1 VMGTLSH
8 ISGKL
13 TLLFLFDKAVWRL
26 VDNTDAV
33 NQLSDSRLAAVTEE
47 LNRIA
52 DEIWEASK
60 ELSTRDDA
68 AVGRSNLKRK
78 QPSVPDRD

>member
-1 VMGTLSH
+1 MGTLSH

-26 VDNTDAV
+26 VDSTEAV
-33 NQLSDSRLAAVTEE
+33 NLLSESRLAVVTEE

-68 AVGRSNLKRK
+68 ALGSSNLKYK
-78 QPSVPDRD
+78 QPSIPARD

>member
-1 VMGTLSH
+1 MGTLSN
-8 ISGKL
+8 IPRKL

-47 LNRIA
+47 VNRIA

-60 ELSTRDDA
+60 EFSTRDDA
-68 AVGRSNLKRK
+68 ALGRSDLKHK
-78 QPSVPDRD
+78 QPSIPDRE

>member
-1 VMGTLSH
+1 MGTLSH

-26 VDNTDAV
+26 VDNTEAV
-33 NQLSDSRLAAVTEE
+33 NQLSESRLAVVTEE

-60 ELSTRDDA
+60 QLSTRDDA
-68 AVGRSNLKRK
+68 ALGPSNLKYK
-78 QPSVPDRD
+78 QPSIPARD

>member
-1 VMGTLSH
+1 MGTLSN
-8 ISGKL
+8 IPRKL

-26 VDNTDAV
+26 VDNTEAV
-33 NQLSDSRLAAVTEE
+33 NQLSESRLAVVTEE

-68 AVGRSNLKRK
+68 ALGPSNLKYK
-78 QPSVPDRD
+78 QPSIPARD